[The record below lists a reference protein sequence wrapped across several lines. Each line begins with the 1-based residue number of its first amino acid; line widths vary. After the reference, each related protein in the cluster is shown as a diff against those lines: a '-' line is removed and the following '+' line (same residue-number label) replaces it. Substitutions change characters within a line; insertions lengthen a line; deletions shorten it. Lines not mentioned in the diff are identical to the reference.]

1 MIQMMNRVNRKN
13 FKLYQIDRTKFVVKF
28 VTETVVY
35 CEQNDISWNDF
46 MDILIKLKN
55 ESTTA

>member
-1 MIQMMNRVNRKN
+1 MIQMMNRVDRKN
-13 FKLYQIDRTKFVVKF
+13 YQLYQIDVTKFFVKF
-28 VTETVVY
+28 VTETVIF